1 MQMHF
6 ESNYTISVTINLS
19 RVPSEF
25 EEIIQGTLLL
35 TVFSTVT
42 FFKTRRH
49 NKVIDLPFHKLSRRI
64 SEEAKMGMQH

>member
-35 TVFSTVT
+35 TVFSTESH
-42 FFKTRRH
+42 FLRLEDIIK
-49 NKVIDLPFHKLSRRI
+49 
-64 SEEAKMGMQH
+64 